1 MSNSLIILNV
11 LHSHSTSTKCSS
23 PQGASKAVVD
33 TWTHSRERH
42 TNKLTQRN
50 ALLYITT
57 SRASYSI
64 TRRIVSF
71 LFWSVVFYG
80 LHFTSWQRSNLTIH
94 RPYISFLFFFSRQLT
109 PTGHDVHQFVI
120 FAEKQLGTEK
130 RTKKVVAKVELKV
143 SSTFFG
149 ISWGRTQFRPVDG
162 PDAHAAKLSCY
173 LSEAHTLI
181 GIYIEAYT
189 TSTIK
194 YWGESALPL
203 SAEQQHHSFSR
214 EIPSLLALILILL
227 GFGTKFQR
235 MSQTKFSPPTTVDSG
250 WTKCPK
256 NRSKT
261 EGENSRI
268 CNDVTPTRCRNR
280 RRLRQN
286 GTQSIGLDKWFWK
299 NILVWCIR
307 YGNYFLLSLPHPFH
321 TSPLAHLIRNDLIPQ
336 PTVGREER
344 RRYL

>member
-33 TWTHSRERH
+33 TWTHSKERH

-149 ISWGRTQFRPVDG
+149 ISWGKRNSISSRWWARRP
-162 PDAHAAKLSCY
+162 
-173 LSEAHTLI
+173 
-181 GIYIEAYT
+181 
-189 TSTIK
+189 
-194 YWGESALPL
+194 
-203 SAEQQHHSFSR
+203 R
-214 EIPSLLALILILL
+214 
-227 GFGTKFQR
+227 
-235 MSQTKFSPPTTVDSG
+235 SQV
-250 WTKCPK
+250 
-256 NRSKT
+256 
-261 EGENSRI
+261 E
-268 CNDVTPTRCRNR
+268 
-280 RRLRQN
+280 
-286 GTQSIGLDKWFWK
+286 
-299 NILVWCIR
+299 
-307 YGNYFLLSLPHPFH
+307 LLSKRSTHPDRHLYRGIHNFH
-321 TSPLAHLIRNDLIPQ
+321 
-336 PTVGREER
+336 
-344 RRYL
+344 Y